1 MRDMLKPL
9 VTFFAGFFVLAGCSS
24 INVNVWPFDGDKAPA
39 RAGMKGPD
47 NATEY
52 RCEGG
57 KLFHVRQLEAGKA
70 VWLFLPDRQVRLDK
84 NGSEGDASYTNGI
97 ATLKL
102 SGSEATLIDGPS
114 ANYSGCKA
122 TGGR

>member
-1 MRDMLKPL
+1 MRIAMKSMI
-9 VTFFAGFFVLAGCSS
+9 TFLAGPLILTGCGS
-24 INVNVWPFDGDKAPA
+24 INVSIWPFDDNKVSAS
-39 RAGMKGPD
+39 AGLKGPD

-57 KLFHVRQLEAGKA
+57 KVFHVRQMEAGKA

-84 NGSEGDASYTNGI
+84 AGGEGGTAYTNGI

-102 SGSEATLIDGPS
+102 SESEATLTDGP
-114 ANYSGCKA
+114 AVAYSGCKTA
-122 TGGR
+122 AGR